1 MKEHIEGVGEVTTP
15 STFKEKAA
23 NFWYHYKWHSV
34 VAIALIFAITI
45 CSLQFC
51 TKENYDIHIFYAGNK
66 TIGRTNQD
74 GNIAEIASINTS
86 LKKIIEDFDNDK
98 EKTLNFSNYYFL
110 SDSEMNDLDISADY
124 SYITGD
130 RNTLT
135 TIFQHSDYYLC
146 FISPAVYKEYNENGD
161 IDMFLSLE
169 EYKERYPE
177 IEYYAYNAIK
187 LSSVDFYNM
196 PGISNLPED
205 TLICIKT
212 PGALASKSKEHK
224 AHVENAFTVLEN
236 LLDYKIS

>member
-1 MKEHIEGVGEVTTP
+1 MKEHIEGVGEVITP
-15 STFKEKAA
+15 STFKEKIA

-34 VAIALIFAITI
+34 VAIALVFAITV

-51 TKENYDIHIFYAGNK
+51 TKESYDIHIFYAGNK
-66 TIGRTNQD
+66 TIGRTSTD
-74 GNIAEIASINTS
+74 GDVAEIATINSS

-110 SDSEMNDLDISADY
+110 SDSEMNDLDISSDY

-135 TIFQHSDYYLC
+135 SVLQHSEYYLC
-146 FISPAVYKEYNENGD
+146 FISPAVYEEYNENGD
-161 IDMFLSLE
+161 IDLFLSLE
-169 EYKERYPE
+169 EYKESYPE

-196 PGISNLPED
+196 PGISNLPRD

-212 PGALASKSKEHK
+212 PGALASKSKEHQ
-224 AHVENAFTVLEN
+224 AHVENAFTVLGN
-236 LLDYKIS
+236 LLNYKIS